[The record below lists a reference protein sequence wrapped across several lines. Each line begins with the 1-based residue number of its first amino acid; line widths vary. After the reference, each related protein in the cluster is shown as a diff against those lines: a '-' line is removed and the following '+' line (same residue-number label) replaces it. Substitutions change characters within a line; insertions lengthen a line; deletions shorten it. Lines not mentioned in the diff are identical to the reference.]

1 MVDDVNFS
9 VSNDLNSK
17 YGIDILPGR
26 KGSCPECG
34 KKTFSIK
41 MDNSIG
47 KCFHPSCN
55 KRIILDIASNG
66 GYENISLVLER
77 IYNDFHRNLL
87 LMEDAKKPNT
97 YNYLLKERLI
107 HPQVITDSML
117 GAVPTNYD
125 IRGKFEPIIKKAEGQ
140 VEMAMQSRKEK
151 RGRPKKFIGPTPD
164 EQLVWLREARNKLEK
179 CVEGSHGW
187 LCFFYT
193 DNYHRIVAI
202 RFRKPYT
209 KQILYFKPFENVAG
223 LFGLGLFTPD
233 QTNNIKEL
241 KDILIVTE
249 GEFNQLQLQSL
260 SLRYGEAIGNKAGYL
275 FACAAGGVN
284 NADYEMIKKIG
295 RSPIIC
301 YDHDDNDAG
310 LVLVERALQTMS
322 VNAFTTPQK
331 DSDLDNYIR
340 SFGENYIEA
349 WEEISL
355 LISQSKFY
363 PRDYSGV
370 AKEIFSLRQKQYPG
384 GKLKAFEVNNVVANL
399 IIEDFK
405 ERGSFYYN
413 SSEAYFFV
421 NDSKKLIRINGGEKD
436 FNLLMDCYGL
446 NSTEAIFKY
455 LQNAIELEVFRNGT
469 ETEIYTLGHY
479 NDETSTAYVFNQSD
493 IVYRISAES
502 IDKVDN
508 GMLFISDPN
517 SDPFELVEVDDSCSK
532 FNDIIVSKINF
543 SKEFLSPNES
553 RLIFTLW
560 SFSLFFGS
568 IQPTRPILAM
578 LGPKGSGKSMT
589 LRMIGIL
596 LYGGKFNVT
605 GLTRDIRDFDAMI
618 IQKDFI
624 VVDNAEDQPEWFN
637 DRLAILATGGSLK
650 KRQLFT
656 NDRLLEKPIRA
667 FVAVTSRKPNFTR
680 DDVSD
685 RLIILKVDRL
695 KKFQAEDM
703 LLKEVLINRNLIMSE
718 IVQQLQEIVIALKK
732 EKDNKEG
739 HDFRIADF
747 ASFVLKIARGAG
759 IEKAVKRILAKLMRE
774 QSVFTLESEPI
785 FDLLWVWAIKNPDR
799 EVTAADL
806 CKELSAMAAK
816 LEVNFAYRGNTRGFA
831 QKIGH
836 MKSDLEEFFEIS
848 YRRAGG
854 RKKYYRYKPKI

>member
-1 MVDDVNFS
+1 M
-9 VSNDLNSK
+9 
-17 YGIDILPGR
+17 
-26 KGSCPECG
+26 
-34 KKTFSIK
+34 
-41 MDNSIG
+41 
-47 KCFHPSCN
+47 
-55 KRIILDIASNG
+55 
-66 GYENISLVLER
+66 
-77 IYNDFHRNLL
+77 
-87 LMEDAKKPNT
+87 
-97 YNYLLKERLI
+97 
-107 HPQVITDSML
+107 
-117 GAVPTNYD
+117 
-125 IRGKFEPIIKKAEGQ
+125 
-140 VEMAMQSRKEK
+140 
-151 RGRPKKFIGPTPD
+151 
-164 EQLVWLREARNKLEK
+164 
-179 CVEGSHGW
+179 
-187 LCFFYT
+187 
-193 DNYHRIVAI
+193 
-202 RFRKPYT
+202 
-209 KQILYFKPFENVAG
+209 
-223 LFGLGLFTPD
+223 
-233 QTNNIKEL
+233 
-241 KDILIVTE
+241 
-249 GEFNQLQLQSL
+249 
-260 SLRYGEAIGNKAGYL
+260 RYGEAIGNKAGYL

-349 WEEISL
+349 WEAIIR
-355 LISQSKFY
+355 LISQNKFY
-363 PRDYSGV
+363 PRDFSGV
-370 AKEIFSLRQKQYPG
+370 AEEIYSLRQQQYPG
-384 GKLKAFEVNNVVANL
+384 GKLKAFEVNSNVAEIV
-399 IIEDFK
+399 IKDFN

-413 SSEAYFFV
+413 NSEAYFFV
-421 NDSKKLIRINGGEKD
+421 TDSKKLIRINGGEKD
-436 FNLLMDCYGL
+436 FNLLMGCYGL

-455 LQNAIELEVFRNGT
+455 LQTVIKLEVLGNGT

-479 NDETSTAYVFNQSD
+479 NAETSTLYLFNQSD
-493 IVYRISAES
+493 KVYRISAES

-508 GMLFISDPN
+508 GTDGMLFISDPN

-543 SKEFLSPNES
+543 SKEFLSPSES
-553 RLIFTLW
+553 RLIITFW
-560 SFSLFFGS
+560 IFSLFFDS
-568 IQPTRPILAM
+568 IQPTRPILAI
-578 LGPKGSGKSMT
+578 LGPKGSGKSIT
-589 LRMIGIL
+589 LRKVGML
-596 LYGGKFNVT
+596 LYGKQFNVT

-618 IQKDFI
+618 TQKDFI
-624 VVDNAEDQPEWFN
+624 VVDNAENQPDWFN
-637 DRLAILATGGSLK
+637 DRLAILATGGSIK
-650 KRQLFT
+650 QRQLFT

-667 FVAVTSRKPNFTR
+667 FVAVTSRKPHFTR
-680 DDVSD
+680 DDVAD

-774 QSVFTLESEPI
+774 QSAFTLESEPI
-785 FDLLWVWAIKNPDR
+785 FDLLWAWANKNPDR
-799 EVTAADL
+799 EITAADL
-806 CKELSAMAAK
+806 CKELSAIADK

-854 RKKYYRYKPKI
+854 RKKYYKYKPKI